1 MGQEPDAFEK
11 VEGFHE
17 VDGELPLFTPADN
30 AARETAHLMLWP
42 LQALEDLIYRR
53 MNEMGLRESN

>member
-1 MGQEPDAFEK
+1 MGQEPDAFKK

-17 VDGELPLFTPADN
+17 VDGELLLFTPAD
-30 AARETAHLMLWP
+30 RETAHLMLWL

-53 MNEMGLRESN
+53 MSEMGLR